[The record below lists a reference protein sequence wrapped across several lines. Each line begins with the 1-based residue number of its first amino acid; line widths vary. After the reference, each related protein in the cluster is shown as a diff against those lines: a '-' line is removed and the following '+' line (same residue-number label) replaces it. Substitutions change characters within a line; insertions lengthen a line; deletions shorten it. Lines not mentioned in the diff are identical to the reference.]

1 MLLRRPRMSV
11 FGLTDN
17 IYVTQL
23 ASTCF
28 LLRIFHRSDEV
39 VTTIPDSF
47 RNIPGTESHRGQF
60 TKLLPTPARAL
71 RNERP
76 HVLTNCSRT

>member
-28 LLRIFHRSDEV
+28 LLRIFHRSDAV

-47 RNIPGTESHRGQF
+47 RNIPGTELHREAIHKTF
-60 TKLLPTPARAL
+60 ADTRPRFE
-71 RNERP
+71 ERET
-76 HVLTNCSRT
+76 HTC